1 MNGCL
6 GLQFEKIVEKG
17 SEIKAYVDSDY
28 AGNIDTIKSLTCFV
42 FTPFGSVVSLKTNI
56 QSVITLLIAEIE
68 YFAMTEAMK
77 EVMWLTGIS
86 SELGLFKRVITVY
99 CDNQRIIYLV
109 KNNVYHERSKHIDV
123 MIYFVRNIISNGKI
137 KLEKVPTKDNRSDM
151 LSKALPTSKF
161 RHCLNL
167 INMKNC

>member
-1 MNGCL
+1 
-6 GLQFEKIVEKG
+6 
-17 SEIKAYVDSDY
+17 
-28 AGNIDTIKSLTCFV
+28 
-42 FTPFGSVVSLKTNI
+42 
-56 QSVITLLIAEIE
+56 
-68 YFAMTEAMK
+68 MTEAIK
-77 EVMWLTGIS
+77 EVMWLTCIS

-109 KNNVYHERSKHIDV
+109 KNNVYYERSKHIDV
-123 MIYFVRNIISNGKI
+123 MIYFVRDIIYNGKI
-137 KLEKVPTKDNRSDM
+137 KLEKVLTKDNRSDM